1 MRMLRSMNRLLACF
15 IAALAVAAAA
25 SRSLLHAADPDR
37 HVVLI
42 SVDGLASYY
51 FDDPKAPM
59 PTIRK
64 LAAEG
69 ARAKRMKTSL
79 PTNTWPN
86 HTTLVTGVQPGK
98 HGVIANDYF
107 DRKEQKS
114 VPYIPDPIFNKD
126 EIVKAPTIYDVAH
139 EAGLSTAGVC
149 WPASRGAKTWDWTIP
164 DVFDQE
170 TFIKYSTPSVVEE
183 CKAAGIPLEKQ
194 MEWCKAGNA
203 GKPMRDWMYAS
214 LACHLIAKH
223 QPRLVCL
230 HLMSVDSLEHG
241 FGRQTPEA
249 YWAISDSDQRVGQIV
264 NAVEAAGLREKTT
277 FVVTADHGF
286 ITYTKLIQPN
296 VMLKQAG
303 LIKAAIGNKVTE
315 RRIWCHPQGVAYV
328 YVLDTENRDALL
340 KEWTPKL
347 AALEGVEEVIEGKD
361 FAKYGLETA
370 DKDARMPDLI
380 LSPKDGYLF
389 SGEVGGDKVIADSQ
403 PPKGAHGYSPSNP
416 LMDASFVISGSGVK
430 SGVVLDEIANVDV
443 APTIARLLGLEMKN
457 VDGRVLTHALK

>member
-1 MRMLRSMNRLLACF
+1 MNRLISACLAL
-15 IAALAVAAAA
+15 LAVAPLAC
-25 SRSLLHAADPDR
+25 SPSLTAADNDR

-42 SVDGLASYY
+42 SVDGLAHYY

-59 PTIRK
+59 PFIRS

-69 ARAKRMKTSL
+69 ARARRMKTSM

-107 DRKEQKS
+107 DREQQKS
-114 VPYIPDPIFNKD
+114 IPYIPDPIFNKD

-139 EAGLSTAGVC
+139 NAGLSTAGVC

-164 DVFDQE
+164 DVFDQA
-170 TFIKYSTPSVVEE
+170 TFMQYTTPSVIEE

-203 GKPMRDWMYAS
+203 GKPMRDWMYAT
-214 LACHLIAKH
+214 LACDLIAKH
-223 QPRLVCL
+223 QPRLLCL
-230 HLMSVDSLEHG
+230 HLMSVDGLEHG

-249 YWAISDSDQRVGQIV
+249 YWAVNDSDRRVRQV
-264 NAVEAAGLREKTT
+264 VEAVEAAGLKDKTT

-286 ITYTKLIQPN
+286 ITYTKQILPN
-296 VMLKQAG
+296 VLLKQAG
-303 LIKAAIGNKVTE
+303 LVKAAVGNKVTE
-315 RRIWCHPQGVAYV
+315 RRIWCHSQGVAYI
-328 YVLDTENRDALL
+328 YVLDSANRAALL

-347 AALEGVEEVIEGKD
+347 AALEGVEEVVEEKD

-380 LSPKDGYLF
+380 LSPKEGYLF
-389 SGEVGGDKVIADSQ
+389 SSEVGGDAVIVTSDT
-403 PPKGAHGYSPSNP
+403 PKGAHGYSPSNP
-416 LMDASFVISGSGVK
+416 LMDASFVISGAGVK
-430 SGVVLDEIANVDV
+430 KGVVLDKMANVDV
-443 APTIARLLGLEMKN
+443 APTIAKLLGVEMKN
-457 VDGRVLTHALK
+457 VDGRVLTEVLK